1 MIARRLAELV
11 LRAGRE
17 VGLLVSR
24 HGTVAHALVGRN
36 WPELETRLAYRRDA
50 SRLCGL
56 RLVLAYDQPDA
67 HPTEADLDLLQRAR
81 VDLLVTIGHRAGDVT
96 EAWMASRGRGGVPH
110 IEGPVPVE
118 ALARM
123 EAAERIRLAE
133 GQARDGVESTG
144 GGRAERAILV
154 GLVTAGQDGWSTP
167 ATLEELRRLAET
179 AGADVVDVVTQK
191 RARPDPAT
199 LIGRGKVQELRAL
212 CEREAADLVV
222 FDAELTPAQQR
233 TLEEELGIKVLD
245 RTAVVLDI
253 FARRARTREGRLQ
266 VELAQMTYLL
276 PRLVGK
282 GVLLSRLGGGIGTR
296 GPGETKLEMD
306 RRRIRTSI
314 TDLRARIEDIARHR
328 RTQRRARRE
337 ANLPIVALVGY
348 TNAGKSTLLNA
359 LTGAGV
365 LVEDRLFAT
374 LDPTARRVDLPGGR
388 PAVLVDTVGFIQKL
402 PTQLVAA
409 FRATLEEVTEADVL
423 VHIVD
428 AEHPDWR
435 RQRQAVEEV
444 LAELGAADKPVVLA
458 LNKVD
463 RIPRQQA
470 HGLVAETGGVAI
482 SALRREGLAELLQA
496 IAAAVPERMARA
508 TLDVPYDKVGLL
520 QDVYAYGH
528 VLRREYGPDAI
539 RLEVE
544 APRSV
549 LERVR
554 AGTAVSEDA
563 DSTGP
568 GTSTVMER
576 RDG

>member
-1 MIARRLAELV
+1 VVARANREIGV
-11 LRAGRE
+11 L
-17 VGLLVSR
+17 LSR
-24 HGTVAHALVGRN
+24 HGTVTHALVGRN
-36 WPELETRLAYRRDA
+36 WPDLETRLAYRRNA

-81 VDLLVTIGHRAGDVT
+81 LDLLVTIGHRAGDVT
-96 EAWMASRGRGGVPH
+96 EVWVASRGRGGVPH
-110 IEGPVPVE
+110 IEGPVPVQ

-123 EAAERIRLAE
+123 EAAERIRLSE
-133 GQARDGVESTG
+133 SQAQDGGESIG
-144 GGRAERAILV
+144 RRRAERAVLV
-154 GLVTAGQDGWSTP
+154 GVVLAGHDGWSTP
-167 ATLEELRRLAET
+167 ASLEELRRLAET
-179 AGADVVDVVTQK
+179 AGADVVDVVTQ
-191 RARPDPAT
+191 RRSRPDPAT
-199 LIGRGKVQELRAL
+199 LIGGGKVQELRAL

-222 FDAELTPAQQR
+222 FDSELTPAQQR

-306 RRRIRTSI
+306 RRRIRASI

-337 ANLPIVALVGY
+337 ANLPVVALVGY

-374 LDPTARRVDLPGGR
+374 LDPTARRVDLPDGR

-409 FRATLEEVTEADVL
+409 FRATLEEVTDADVL

-428 AEHPDWR
+428 AAHPDWR
-435 RQRQAVEEV
+435 RQRHAVEEV
-444 LAELGAADKPVVLA
+444 LAELGAAGKPVALA
-458 LNKVD
+458 LNKADIIPD
-463 RIPRQQA
+463 RQA
-470 HGLVAETGGVAI
+470 RALVAETGGVAI
-482 SALRREGLAELLQA
+482 SALRGEGLAGLLQA
-496 IAAAVPERMARA
+496 VAAAVPERMARA
-508 TLDVPYDKVGLL
+508 TLDVPYDRVGLL
-520 QDVYAYGH
+520 QDVYTYGH
-528 VLRREYGPDAI
+528 VLRRDYRPDAVH
-539 RLEVE
+539 LEVE
-544 APRSV
+544 APMSV
-549 LERVR
+549 LERVQAA
-554 AGTAVSEDA
+554 AGRSGDTYSPGSE
-563 DSTGP
+563 
-568 GTSTVMER
+568 TSTVKER
-576 RDG
+576 KRG